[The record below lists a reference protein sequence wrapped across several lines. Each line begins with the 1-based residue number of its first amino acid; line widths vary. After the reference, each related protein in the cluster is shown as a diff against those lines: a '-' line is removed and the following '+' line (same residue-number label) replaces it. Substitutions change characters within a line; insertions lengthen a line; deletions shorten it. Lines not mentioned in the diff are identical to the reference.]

1 MFRGIVTA
9 FSAARLVME
18 RSQHSV
24 LAGEGATNFA
34 LANGIEAAE
43 TLTDYA
49 REQFEEWRRQQ
60 LQEAAR
66 NGGGAETDRGE
77 SHDTVGMVCLDAHGN
92 LAAGT

>member
-1 MFRGIVTA
+1 
-9 FSAARLVME
+9 ME

-24 LAGEGATNFA
+24 LAGEGAAKFA
-34 LANGIEAAE
+34 IANGIEAAE
-43 TLTDYA
+43 TLTDDA

-60 LQEAAR
+60 QQEAAPE
-66 NGGGAETDRGE
+66 GGVAETDRGE